1 MLHRSLVAILAVV
14 VVGIHPGA
22 ARAAAPHVSNE
33 VQPRADQACTHV
45 IPVDEDSVDGS
56 KDDFA
61 DVGPGSVLCL
71 QAGRRANLKL
81 ANLHGSAAR
90 PITVRNRGGT
100 VIIGGANFEAG
111 IKVLAST
118 HLRITGAGVAS
129 RCGAQYSSA
138 EQRCGI
144 EIDGANKGIKMS
156 TTKGSVGHIEID
168 HVGILRVTDEKKT
181 RGILIHPTPGH
192 VVVGLYVHHNYIAN
206 TGAEAIYLG
215 TEPHG
220 LPFDELA
227 KLLNVEVSYNRIEN
241 IGYDGIK
248 IKVAVAHV
256 YVHHNVIL
264 NAGMSR
270 TKAHQGG
277 IKVATSVGHFF
288 NNTVIGAVEG
298 IRMGR
303 PLPAPQTL
311 YYNNLVVGTID
322 VGIDAPEPGARVYQ
336 NTVVDVDGVGIR
348 VRGPGSV
355 VANNIIAAAGEPL
368 SFRDAVLT
376 GNLVASTAEEVG
388 FADPAAGDYRLT
400 ASSPAVDV
408 LPASAPI
415 SCDVDVTVFPK
426 RVIAAQWPETDRED
440 RFRPSGCGLD
450 LGAFEYGTLRLRG
463 SRGHR

>member
-1 MLHRSLVAILAVV
+1 MLNRSLAAILAVL
-14 VVGIHPGA
+14 VVGVFPTA
-22 ARAAAPHVSNE
+22 ARAAGPRISDEA
-33 VQPRADQACTHV
+33 QPRVDRACTHTV
-45 IPVDEDSVDGS
+45 PLDVDSVDGS

-71 QAGRRANLKL
+71 EAGRRTNLKL
-81 ANLHGSAAR
+81 ANLHGSAQR

-100 VIIGGANFEAG
+100 VIIGGANHEAG
-111 IKVLAST
+111 IKLLAST
-118 HLRITGAGVAS
+118 HLRISGAGFEA
-129 RCGAQYSSA
+129 RCGARYSSA

-144 EIDGANKGIKMS
+144 LIDGANKGIKMS

-181 RGILIHPTPGH
+181 RGILIHPVPGH
-192 VVVGLYVHHNYIAN
+192 VVVGLYVHHNYVAN

-220 LPFDELA
+220 LPFGELA

-248 IKVAVAHV
+248 IKVAVAQV
-256 YVHHNVIL
+256 FVHHNVIL

-303 PLPAPQTL
+303 PLPAPRTR

-322 VGIDAPEPGARVYQ
+322 VGIDAPEPGASVYQ
-336 NTVVDVDGVGIR
+336 NTVVDIEGVGIR
-348 VRGPGSV
+348 VEGPGSV
-355 VANNIIAAAGEPL
+355 VQNNIVAAAGEPL
-368 SFRDAVLT
+368 SFGDAVLT
-376 GNLVASTAEEVG
+376 GNLIASTVDGVG
-388 FADPAAGDYRLT
+388 FADPADGDYRLT
-400 ASSPAVDV
+400 SASSAVDV
-408 LPASAPI
+408 VPAAAPL
-415 SCDVDVTVFPK
+415 SCDLDVTVFPK
-426 RVIAAQWPETDRED
+426 RAVALPWPMTDRDD
-440 RFRPSGCGLD
+440 RVRPSGCGVD
-450 LGAFEYGTLRLRG
+450 LGAFEYGALPLRA